1 MLRYV
6 LGFFL
11 SSLRLGA
18 ARPSRSSNPGN
29 EGTGV
34 VYWEENSFFD
44 CAPLS
49 AIRFV
54 IFVIEVHMAGVWIYQ
69 GNKPAVLLLNLSHF
83 CYKRTLEHPRL
94 TARSGFEKGL
104 TTTLTI
110 YIASFGLD
118 IVLL

>member
-1 MLRYV
+1 MLFIGKQTV
-6 LGFFL
+6 F
-11 SSLRLGA
+11 S
-18 ARPSRSSNPGN
+18 
-29 EGTGV
+29 T
-34 VYWEENSFFD
+34 
-44 CAPLS
+44 APRCS

-83 CYKRTLEHPRL
+83 CYLLSKRTLEHPRL

-104 TTTLTI
+104 SHYTDDL
-110 YIASFGLD
+110 YSFGLD

>member
-1 MLRYV
+1 MPPDQVDHLT
-6 LGFFL
+6 
-11 SSLRLGA
+11 
-18 ARPSRSSNPGN
+18 PGN
-29 EGTGV
+29 EATV
-34 VYWEENSFFD
+34 FST
-44 CAPLS
+44 APRCS